1 MKNLFF
7 IAFILTGL
15 FSTAQTTDASGKKQG
30 YWKQKD
36 EKTNKLVY
44 EGEFKDDKPIG
55 KFKYYY
61 PSDSVRAIIDFKKN
75 GKTAYA
81 KLFHPTGK
89 RMGEGKYTY
98 EALNAMN
105 RDSIWLFYD
114 DAGTLISKDKYIN
127 GKKDG
132 VCYVYLPDGKVAEE
146 KTYKLDVLNGPFKQ
160 YFDGKLLKGQGTYV
174 NGLLEGKTS
183 YYFPNGIEVASGYY
197 LHDKKKGPWIYKDE
211 SGKIKEKELYID
223 GKLASKKET
232 EEFFNKNKTKETPKD
247 GAVKE
252 TPKKIGDPNKGTRK
266 Q

>member
-1 MKNLFF
+1 MKKLFF
-7 IAFILTGL
+7 IAFIITGL
-15 FSTAQTTDASGKKQG
+15 FSIAQTTDASGKKQG

-44 EGEFKDDKPIG
+44 EGEFKDDKPVG

-114 DAGTLISKDKYIN
+114 DSGLLISKDKYIN
-127 GKKDG
+127 GKKEG
-132 VCYVYLPDGKVAEE
+132 VSYVYLPDGKVAEE
-146 KTYKLDVLNGPFKQ
+146 KVYKADILNGPFKQ
-160 YFDGKLLKGQGTYV
+160 YFDGKKLKGQGLYT
-174 NGLLEGKTS
+174 NGLLEGKVS
-183 YYFPNGIEVASGYY
+183 YYYPNGIEVATGYY
-197 LHDKKKGPWIYKDE
+197 INDRKNGPWIYKEE
-211 SGKIKEKELYID
+211 SGKIKEKELYKE

-232 EEFFNKNKTKETPKD
+232 EEFFNKNKPKETIKETPK
-247 GAVKE
+247 E
-252 TPKKIGDPNKGTRK
+252 STPKKGVKK
-266 Q
+266 